1 MAQQNIQ
8 SLVFSYFIV
17 LILFSLFSHY
27 NALKED
33 LNASCNNYNVED
45 EMAAGYD
52 PGAYPSYFTA
62 IEGGGM
68 KLEDPMTVALRD
80 DEVLGMKQRYGVA
93 LRWTETV
100 VNVDDF
106 GAYGDKNVD
115 TEAFEK
121 AWKKACSLNGAVILQ
136 VPEGKNYILKPVKF
150 SGPCNSNLTI
160 QILGNI
166 MASDDRSDY
175 NEDSRHWLL
184 FQRVDNLL
192 VEGHDGGVINGN
204 GMIWWQNSCKIN
216 KNIPCKDAPTALTF
230 YNSKNLVVRNL
241 NIRDAQQIHVSF
253 EKCTNVEASRFKITS
268 PKISPNTD
276 GIHITETKNIRITSS
291 IIGTGDD
298 CISIVNGSQNMQ
310 AMDITCGPGHGISIG
325 SLGSKNSKAYVSGVT
340 IDGAKLYGTANGVRI
355 KTWQGGSGTASNI
368 IFQNIEMYN
377 VSNPIIIDQNYCDQ
391 SKPCKEQSS
400 TVQVKDV
407 LYNNINGTSSS
418 EFAINFNCSK
428 NHPCQGIVLQ
438 NVNLLQEQE
447 HRPAKAICNN
457 VILREGDNVFPQ
469 CP

>member
-1 MAQQNIQ
+1 MAQQNIH
-8 SLVFSYFIV
+8 SLGFVYFMV

-33 LNASCNNYNVED
+33 LNASCSNYNIED

-106 GAYGDKNVD
+106 GAHGDKNVD

-175 NEDSRHWLL
+175 NEDGRHWLL
-184 FQRVDNLL
+184 FQKVDNLL
-192 VEGHDGGVINGN
+192 VEGHDGGIINGN

-216 KNIPCKDAPTALTF
+216 KNLPCKGAPTALTF

-253 EKCTNVEASRFKITS
+253 EKCTNLQILRF
-268 PKISPNTD
+268 
-276 GIHITETKNIRITSS
+276 ELL
-291 IIGTGDD
+291 GDD

-400 TVQVKDV
+400 AVQVKDV
-407 LYNNINGTSSS
+407 LYNNINGTSSD
-418 EFAINFNCSK
+418 EIAINFICSK
-428 NHPCQGIVLQ
+428 NHPCQGIVLR
-438 NVNLLQEQE
+438 NVNLLQEEE

-457 VILREGDNVFPQ
+457 VMLSEGDNVFPQ